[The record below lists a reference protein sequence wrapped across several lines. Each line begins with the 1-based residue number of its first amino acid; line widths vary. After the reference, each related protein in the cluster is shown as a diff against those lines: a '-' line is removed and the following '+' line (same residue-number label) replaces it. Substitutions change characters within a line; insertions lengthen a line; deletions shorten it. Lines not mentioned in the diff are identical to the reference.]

1 MKKLISLIIGF
12 LVLTSFLFSK
22 EVPVEIAKKV
32 AINFLKKNSPQLKST
47 NEPLLSLLPDITP
60 QNPFKN
66 LKNTQFN
73 KKYYF
78 IFNVDDS
85 SGFIIISGDDCT
97 VPVLAYSDNGKINSN
112 NLPAAF
118 IKLLE
123 KYKKQIKYI
132 RANNISQTDKVKAK
146 WQTLQ
151 MDTKYKSGND
161 IKSVDP
167 LLTTTWSQSPYY
179 NDMCPKKYFWSER
192 AVTGC
197 VVTAMAQIMKY
208 HNHPYQGSGF
218 HSYVEDDY
226 GTLFVNFG
234 ITEYDWSNMPNWL
247 DSYSSSTEIDAIAT
261 LMYHCGVSVEMNYD
275 VDISGISSL
284 EPVAN
289 ALKNYFQYENT
300 VAFVKRSDYNYSNW
314 ITLLKNEL
322 ENNRP
327 IEYGGIGSGG
337 GHAFVLDGYSGEY
350 FHINWGW
357 SGQSDGNFLIDVLD
371 PSNLGT
377 GGGEGGYNSNQ
388 QAIIGI
394 KQKPDTNYQLE
405 LCSSITTSSNPVYQ
419 FLSFDVNLDIVNS
432 GLTNF
437 NGDYCVAL
445 FNSEG
450 TFIDYIEIL
459 ENKSLTAGYH
469 YTNGL
474 TFHSDGLNVY
484 PGTYQLGVFYR
495 IFDGNWIVIKDGSY
509 QNFINM
515 QIESPFPENDIKLF
529 DSIKTTPIPIVTE
542 QSIDVWTDI
551 ANYGSTTY
559 EGTFAVGLYDIEGNL
574 SELIDYDSTIVLDA
588 GYHYT
593 NGLTFHSD
601 NIISEPGSY
610 MIAIIDIPKGDTMGH
625 LIDPNNYLNPVFV
638 NVISPPLTADIY
650 ECNDSVL
657 VAYDLNYVFSNNQT
671 TINTEGSNLH
681 QAEDMDYYIVSLPT
695 GYNYTIDARLHDSY
709 NSDNSNLYTCDVYFA
724 YHDGNDWS
732 DIYDDVLDSNI
743 VINDGGELYFAV
755 LPYFQGETGTYLLDM
770 NIIRNIIDSTPELI
784 VKNDNI
790 KLYPNPCK
798 DKLFINSSQNI
809 KLIEIFD
816 VSGKKLITLK
826 NLNTTY
832 EKLNIKNYKPGIY
845 FLKIFTD
852 NEITTR
858 RIIINE

>member
-1 MKKLISLIIGF
+1 MKKILFIASFILISL
-12 LVLTSFLFSK
+12 SLFGEKISIEK
-22 EVPVEIAKKV
+22 AKTV
-32 AINFLKKNSPQLKST
+32 ATNFLKS
-47 NEPLLSLLPDITP
+47 
-60 QNPFKN
+60 QN
-66 LKNTQFN
+66 NTQFKSASVKN
-73 KKYYF
+73 LTLVPEILPIMTFSKKNEVKSDKVENPYYF
-78 IFNVDDS
+78 IFNVNDND
-85 SGFIIISGDDCT
+85 GFVIISGDDAT
-97 VPVLAYSDNGKINSN
+97 LPVLGYSYKGKIETG
-112 NLPAAF
+112 NLPHAF
-118 IKLLE
+118 IKWME
-123 KYKKQIKYI
+123 EYKKQIKYI
-132 RANNISQTDKVKAK
+132 RANNIAQTDEIKAK
-146 WQTLQ
+146 WQTLKT
-151 MDTKYKSGND
+151 DTRYKSGNE
-161 IKSVDP
+161 IQSVNP
-167 LLTTTWSQSPYY
+167 LLTSTWNQSPYY
-179 NDMCPKKYFWSER
+179 NNMCPKKSER

-197 VVTAMAQIMKY
+197 VATAMAQIMKY

-226 GTLFVNFG
+226 GTLFANFG

-247 DSYSSSTEIDAIAT
+247 DSYSSSTEIDAVAT
-261 LMYHCGVSVEMNYD
+261 LMYHCGVSVEMNYGVD
-275 VDISGISSL
+275 VSSISSL
-284 EPVAN
+284 EPVTN

-300 VAFVKRSDYNYSNW
+300 VAFVKRSDYNFSNW

-327 IEYGGIGSGG
+327 IEYAGIGSGG

-357 SGQSDGNFLIDVLD
+357 GGYSDGNFLIDVLD
-371 PSNLGT
+371 PLSLGT

-394 KQKPDTNYQLE
+394 KPKPDTNYQLE
-405 LCSSITTSSNPVYQ
+405 FYSSITASSNPVYQ
-419 FLSFDVNLDIVNS
+419 FLSFDVNLDIANS

-459 ENKSLTAGYH
+459 ENKSLSAGYH

-484 PGTYQLGVFYR
+484 PRTYQLGVFYR
-495 IFDGNWIVIKDGSY
+495 ISDGNWIAIKDGSY
-509 QNFINM
+509 QNFINI
-515 QIESPFPENDIKLF
+515 QIESPFPENDIKLY
-529 DSIKTTPIPIVTE
+529 DSIKITPIPIVTE

-559 EGTFAVGLYDIEGNL
+559 EGTFAVGLYDIKGNL

-593 NGLTFHSD
+593 NGLTFHSG

-610 MIAIIDIPKGDTMGH
+610 MIAILDIPKGDTMGY
-625 LIDPNNYLNPVFV
+625 LVDPNTYLNPVFV
-638 NVISPPLTADIY
+638 NVISPPITADIY
-650 ECNDSVL
+650 ENNDSVSI
-657 VAYDLNYVFSNNQT
+657 AYNLSYTFSNDEA
-671 TINTEGSNLH
+671 TINTIGSNLH
-681 QAEDMDYYIVSLPT
+681 KAEDLDFYKISLPT
-695 GYNYTIDARLHDSY
+695 GYKYTIDARLHDSY
-709 NSDNSNLYTCDVYFA
+709 NSGNSNTYTCDVYFA

-743 VINDGGELYFAV
+743 VINDGGDLYFAV

-770 NIIRNIIDSTPELI
+770 NISRSLVDKTPDLLVENGNIDI
-784 VKNDNI
+784 
-790 KLYPNPCK
+790 YPNPCK
-798 DKLFINSSQNI
+798 YSLYIKSDQNI
-809 KLIEIFD
+809 HSIELFD
-816 VSGKKLITLK
+816 VSGIKHI
-826 NLNTTY
+826 NLTNLHTTHK
-832 EKLNIKNYKPGIY
+832 KLNIKNYKPGIY

-858 RIIINE
+858 RIIIYE